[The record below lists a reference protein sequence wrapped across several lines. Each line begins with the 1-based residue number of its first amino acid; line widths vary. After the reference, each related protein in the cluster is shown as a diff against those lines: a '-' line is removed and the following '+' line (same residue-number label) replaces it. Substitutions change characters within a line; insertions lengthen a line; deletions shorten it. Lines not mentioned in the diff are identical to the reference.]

1 VLGSAHETDIRCCV
15 HLCYL
20 VLEVEGAL
28 IAMMNKLIKFIA
40 YPLKIFQPFKV
51 LSIVRIIKKLEKE
64 KEFEKA
70 DKLRTEW
77 LSKVKFKNSA
87 PLLFSQGN
95 YHLGHTKNYLVA
107 FSSFDKAVSAYYQQ
121 PFHYSAINP
130 LDLYYGCTVSA
141 IMIGEFDKGKE
152 YFKEVKKYYNMIS
165 SRKHPSDYA
174 KFYKKGIEWI
184 EESLKCK
191 GVNSDP

>member
-1 VLGSAHETDIRCCV
+1 MLGSVHETEIRCCV

-20 VLEVEGAL
+20 ALEIDGAL

-95 YHLGHTKNYLVA
+95 YHLGPLLSHKSWRKSGSESFLV
-107 FSSFDKAVSAYYQQ
+107 V
-121 PFHYSAINP
+121 
-130 LDLYYGCTVSA
+130 
-141 IMIGEFDKGKE
+141 
-152 YFKEVKKYYNMIS
+152 
-165 SRKHPSDYA
+165 
-174 KFYKKGIEWI
+174 
-184 EESLKCK
+184 
-191 GVNSDP
+191 